1 MSPFIT
7 DSELERRAASM
18 WQRNSLDVGFNV
30 EVLIDDLDLGLVW
43 DALPPDR
50 LAEIV
55 PARQMI
61 TINKA
66 FMPEFDKVPGLLRFT
81 LAHEIGHWELH
92 SDADR
97 PEAMSLFDE
106 GGRILCREEALRH
119 SKAPAEI
126 QADRFASY
134 LLAPTD
140 RLKARLPNVEW
151 KGWRPV
157 IELANEFAISQT
169 AMIVRLEKERWA
181 YRDESGVPHSG
192 VPKDPRQLTFI

>member
-81 LAHEIGHWELH
+81 LAHEIGHW
-92 SDADR
+92 
-97 PEAMSLFDE
+97 
-106 GGRILCREEALRH
+106 GAL
-119 SKAPAEI
+119 
-126 QADRFASY
+126 
-134 LLAPTD
+134 
-140 RLKARLPNVEW
+140 
-151 KGWRPV
+151 
-157 IELANEFAISQT
+157 
-169 AMIVRLEKERWA
+169 
-181 YRDESGVPHSG
+181 
-192 VPKDPRQLTFI
+192 